1 MTRVNSTG
9 KESSSNFSPDNG
21 TGLAVRT
28 AIKDILESL
37 RTVNSAAGDPS
48 GAANLAAY
56 QLHIDSD
63 TDTLKIRN
71 GANSAFVTLGNVS
84 QTNFGFLSAS
94 GGTLTG
100 VLGASAGS
108 SSAPSLNFGDSNTGL
123 FKKSTNQI
131 GISTAGTEQLFLD
144 QNGVTLNAQNEI
156 RFGDSDSSNYAA
168 IKAPATISSN
178 FTLTLPTTD
187 GNDGE
192 FLKVGSSGALSFATV
207 AASSL
212 TGNTLAS
219 GVTASSLTSVGTLS
233 DLTVSGLSTLNET
246 RLASIKD
253 TSGNNSSTAEELNQ
267 GRAKAWCRFTVSGG
281 TPSINDSF
289 NISSITDNA
298 AGDFDFVFATAMA
311 NANYAA
317 VSTSEVGS
325 SNINIPCLVASGQAT
340 TDVRF
345 QYFRITTLG
354 GGGVPIDPPAGA
366 VTVFG
371 D

>member
-1 MTRVNSTG
+1 MSTLKVNTIQ
-9 KESSSNFSPDNG
+9 N
-21 TGLAVRT
+21 T
-28 AIKDILESL
+28 
-37 RTVNSAAGDPS
+37 SAA
-48 GAANLAAY
+48 
-56 QLHIDSD
+56 H
-63 TDTLKIRN
+63 
-71 GANSAFVTLGNVS
+71 
-84 QTNFGFLSAS
+84 
-94 GGTLTG
+94 
-100 VLGASAGS
+100 
-108 SSAPSLNFGDSNTGL
+108 
-123 FKKSTNQI
+123 
-131 GISTAGTEQLFLD
+131 
-144 QNGVTLNAQNEI
+144 
-156 RFGDSDSSNYAA
+156 
-168 IKAPATISSN
+168 
-178 FTLTLPTTD
+178 
-187 GNDGE
+187 
-192 FLKVGSSGALSFATV
+192 
-207 AASSL
+207 
-212 TGNTLAS
+212 
-219 GVTASSLTSVGTLS
+219 
-233 DLTVSGLSTLNET
+233 
-246 RLASIKD
+246 
-253 TSGNNSSTAEELNQ
+253 SSTPEEIAQ